1 MVRMTSPG
9 LSEPSRVV
17 GATAGS
23 SVSWGMGPGLRMTL
37 LQVGHEVGEEAAQG
51 AHLLGAEAGHQ
62 VGVEPGGDGGQADG
76 GQAGPAR
83 NARLVRLLPGPSD
96 GPEGRNPPMPLDG
109 PLRSVTGR
117 SPEVLLTR

>member
-62 VGVEPGGDGGQADG
+62 VGVEPGGDGGQADVQSAG
-76 GQAGPAR
+76 GGGGRYPGDPAGGRGAPAWGEADRAPAGAGPW
-83 NARLVRLLPGPSD
+83 G
-96 GPEGRNPPMPLDG
+96 GRAPA
-109 PLRSVTGR
+109 
-117 SPEVLLTR
+117 